1 MTAEAS
7 HPAISVV
14 DAHTHIFPPE
24 LARDRGGHLKRDVW
38 FESLYQN
45 PKALIVTAEELIA
58 SMDAAGIE
66 RSVACGFPWSDPGL
80 CREHNA
86 YLADAARRFPN
97 RISWLGIVAPGSPSL
112 AEEARWC
119 FEQGA
124 SGLGELNADA
134 QGFDFRDV
142 ASLAALA
149 EIAVAA
155 GRPIMTHA
163 SEPVGHVYPGK
174 GAATPDKLL
183 AFLAEFPQVRLVAAH
198 WGGGLP
204 FYELMPEVAEIARRV
219 VYDTAASTYLYRFQV
234 FRSVLDIIGSERVL
248 FASDYPVLKQR
259 RFVERTLAT
268 EWRSEE
274 ERAAVFGGNAR
285 RVYRLPDRGESA

>member
-7 HPAISVV
+7 QIAVPVV

-45 PKALIVTAEELIA
+45 PKALIVSAEEMVA
-58 SMDAAGIE
+58 SMDGAGIA
-66 RSVACGFPWSDPGL
+66 RSIACGFPWRDPGL

-86 YLADAARRFPN
+86 YLADAARRFPD
-97 RISWLGIVAPGSPSL
+97 RISWLGIVAPGSSTL
-112 AEEARWC
+112 QQDARWC
-119 FEQGA
+119 FEHGA

-142 ASLAALA
+142 AKLADLAA
-149 EIAVAA
+149 IATAA
-155 GRPIMTHA
+155 DRPIMTHA

-183 AFLAEFPQVRLVAAH
+183 AFVAEFPEVRLVAAH

-204 FYELMPEVAEIARRV
+204 FYELMPEVAEIAQRV

-234 FRSVLDIIGSERVL
+234 FRSVLDIIGAERVV
-248 FASDYPVLKQR
+248 FASDYPVLKQK
-259 RFVERTLAT
+259 RFLERTLAT
-268 EWRSEE
+268 EWRSDQ
-274 ERAAVFGGNAR
+274 ERAAVLSGNAR
-285 RVYRLPDRGESA
+285 RVYRLPGEGV

>member
-1 MTAEAS
+1 MSDEISQA
-7 HPAISVV
+7 AIPVV

-24 LARDRGGHLKRDVW
+24 LARDRGGHLRRDVW

-45 PKALIVTAEELIA
+45 PKALIVTAEELVA
-58 SMDAAGIE
+58 SMEAAGIE
-66 RSVACGFPWSDPGL
+66 RSVACGFPWRDPGL

-86 YLADAARRFPN
+86 YLDDAARRFPD
-97 RISWLGIVAPGSPSL
+97 RIDWLGIVAPGSPTL
-112 AEEARWC
+112 EQDARWC
-119 FEQGA
+119 FEHGA
-124 SGLGELNADA
+124 CGLGELNADA

-142 ASLAALA
+142 ATLAGLVS
-149 EIAVAA
+149 IAVAA

-183 AFLAEFPQVRLVAAH
+183 AFLAEFPDLALVAAH

-204 FYELMPEVAEIARRV
+204 FYELMPEVARMAQRV

-234 FRSVLDIIGSERVL
+234 FRSVLDIIGAERVL
-248 FASDYPVLKQR
+248 FASDYPVLKQT
-259 RFVERTLAT
+259 RFLERTLST
-268 EWRSEE
+268 EWRSDR
-274 ERAAVFGGNAR
+274 ERAAVLSGNAR
-285 RVYRLPDRGESA
+285 RVYRLPSGGGSA